1 MKSFTI
7 PGEAAEILL
16 QPLLGVC
23 KQNPYFA
30 IQRDEA
36 GGRLLL
42 FYGFALLEV
51 FPDAPVHFALR
62 LCAGRLYNAGVPR
75 KVLTDAFQLDI
86 RTIRRVAKAL
96 KQDDPEVLNRVL
108 QGRQRPR
115 KLTAEIA
122 AFVEAMCDTAF
133 DQQPQAPSRYLLE
146 KVQEVFGVSLSAET
160 IRPLLSAYRK
170 QRSALGQN
178 TQTSCDAGMGHPAE
192 NDSTFAPQ
200 TSEFQSDVTS
210 QPAEGSGEPVQE
222 DRKRFVL
229 SGRPRLLPHAGLALF
244 LPQLEALATLD
255 PEDGHLLRYLTA
267 CILLGAVNLEQTKTL
282 DHSALAFLLGP
293 IPWTSPPALRAQLRR
308 LAKDRQDLRRL
319 LLRFN
324 AAFCGH
330 SAPPYVF
337 FDPHTKHY
345 TGKHPVLPGWISSL
359 KRVDKAIHG
368 DWFHG
373 PDGSPLWHR
382 LQDNYDDLRA
392 RFLPA
397 LREFRDDL
405 GLPDDHILCVVV
417 DRGIYGLETL
427 LECQKEPGLCLL
439 TWDQA
444 YRAGDVPMPKDGVM
458 RFTLT
463 RKRNHS
469 RDLIPVRVE
478 AWEHPH
484 PRIPGAGLIV
494 CRIHRPGTETAEI
507 AIIRIGPALSVRKIV
522 KRMTRRWQ
530 QENDFKYTGT
540 HFGLDQI
547 TSYRV
552 TPYAKLTEEVE
563 DRQTANGLRLALQQQ
578 ARELKIELGGLLVT
592 LREGKRR
599 LEKPM
604 AEVQELNDALDT
616 SLESGDF
623 IALCRK
629 IEKRHKRLS
638 RDIERL
644 QTKTSDT
651 NALEKKLVAL
661 RKRIKPMPAKLSRL
675 ATLIERG
682 NVRHD
687 LDVKTFMDTLRM
699 IARNLFCGHLKSFQ
713 PYYDNL
719 RDDHAILRSLTL
731 SPGLWHPQAQG
742 ALIILC
748 PGILTTRRNM
758 QGIFN
763 AFLAEIPPIQS
774 PHPHP
779 VSLKTALSNEAF
791 ESATLFS
798 HLGT

>member
-1 MKSFTI
+1 LKSFTT
-7 PGEAAEILL
+7 PGEAAETLL

-42 FYGFALLEV
+42 FYGFALLEL
-51 FPDAPVHFALR
+51 FPDAPEHFALR

-75 KVLTDAFQLDI
+75 KVLTEAFRLDI
-86 RTIRRVAKAL
+86 RTIRRVAEAL
-96 KQDDPEVLNRVL
+96 KQEDPEVLAGVL

-115 KLTAEIA
+115 KLTAEIT

-133 DQQPQAPSRYLLE
+133 DLHPQAPSRYLLG
-146 KVQEVFGVSLSAET
+146 KVREVFGVSLSAET

-170 QRSALGQN
+170 QRSASEQN
-178 TQTSCDAGMGHPAE
+178 TQTSCDAGTERPAE
-192 NDSTFAPQ
+192 YTSVDDPQ
-200 TSEFQSDVTS
+200 TNEVQPDVTPRPPEG
-210 QPAEGSGEPVQE
+210 PAEPPPA
-222 DRKRFVL
+222 DRKRSVPACQPL
-229 SGRPRLLPHAGLALF
+229 LLPHAGLALF
-244 LPQLEALATLD
+244 LPQLARLAGID

-267 CILLGAVNLEQTKTL
+267 CILLGSVNAEQTKIL
-282 DHSALAFLLGP
+282 DHAALAFLLGAL
-293 IPWTSPPALRAQLRR
+293 PWNSPTALRKQIKR
-308 LAKDRQDLRRL
+308 LAKERQELRGV

-324 AAFCGH
+324 ARFCGH
-330 SAPPYVF
+330 SRPSHVF

-397 LREFRDDL
+397 LRQFREDL
-405 GLPDDHILCVVV
+405 HLPADHTLCVVV
-417 DRGIYGLETL
+417 DRGIYSLETL

-444 YRAGDVPMPKDGVM
+444 YRAGDVRMPGEDVE

-469 RDLIPVRVE
+469 RDLIDVRME
-478 AWEHPH
+478 AWELSH
-484 PRIPGAGLIV
+484 PRIPGAGLVV
-494 CRIHRPGTETAEI
+494 CRVHRPGKEPAEI
-507 AIIRIGPALSVRKIV
+507 AMIRTGPPLSVRKV
-522 KRMTRRWQ
+522 VMRMTRRWL

-552 TPYAKLTEEVE
+552 TPYAKLTGEVE
-563 DRQTANGLRLALQQQ
+563 DRQTANGLRLALQEQ
-578 ARELKIELGGLLVT
+578 ARELRDELGGLLVT

-604 AEVQELNDALDT
+604 AEVQELKDALDT
-616 SLESGDF
+616 SLDSEVF

-629 IEKRHKRLS
+629 IEQRHKRLS

-644 QTKTSDT
+644 QTKTSDA
-651 NALEKKLVAL
+651 NALEKQLVAL

-687 LDVKTFMDTLRM
+687 LEVKTFMDTLRM

-713 PYYDNL
+713 SHYDNL

-731 SPGLWHPQAQG
+731 SPGVWYLKPESPR
-742 ALIILC
+742 LILC

-758 QGIFN
+758 RDIFN
-763 AFLAEIPPIQS
+763 GFLAEIPPPRPPHSS
-774 PHPHP
+774 P
-779 VSLKTALSNEAF
+779 VTLKTARSEDAF
-791 ESATLFS
+791 ESAMPFAD
-798 HLGT
+798 LGT

>member
-1 MKSFTI
+1 LKSFTT
-7 PGEAAEILL
+7 PGEAAETLL

-51 FPDAPVHFALR
+51 FPDAPMHFALR

-75 KVLTDAFQLDI
+75 KVLTDAFGLDI

-96 KQDDPEVLNRVL
+96 KQEDPEVLIGVL

-115 KLTAEIA
+115 KLTPEIA

-133 DQQPQAPSRYLLE
+133 DQHPRAPSRYLLQL
-146 KVQEVFGVSLSAET
+146 VQKTFKVSLSAET
-160 IRPLLSAYRK
+160 IRPLLAEYRRRK
-170 QRSALGQN
+170 AGEAQHQ
-178 TQTSCDAGMGHPAE
+178 QTSCDAGIQPAA
-192 NDSTFAPQ
+192 APC
-200 TSEFQSDVTS
+200 EEVDS
-210 QPAEGSGEPVQE
+210 QPVFIEQDAAANTKKFSAGVPPP
-222 DRKRFVL
+222 DRKRSVPIHRL
-229 SGRPRLLPHAGLALF
+229 RLLPHAGLALF
-244 LPQLEALATLD
+244 LPQLAALADLD
-255 PEDGHLLRYLTA
+255 SEDGHLLRYLTA
-267 CILLGAVNLEQTKTL
+267 CVLLGGVNLEQTKIL

-308 LAKDRQDLRRL
+308 LAKERQELRGV

-324 AAFCGH
+324 ARFCGH
-330 SAPPYVF
+330 SRPSHVF

-397 LREFRDDL
+397 LRQFRQDL
-405 GLPDDHILCVVV
+405 RLPADHTLCVVV
-417 DRGIYGLETL
+417 DRGIYGLDTL
-427 LECQKEPGLCLL
+427 LECQREPGLCLL

-444 YRAGDVPMPKDGVM
+444 YRAGDQPMPTEGVE
-458 RFTLT
+458 RFTLS

-469 RDLIPVRVE
+469 RDFIHVRME
-478 AWEHPH
+478 AWELPH
-484 PRIPGAGLIV
+484 PRIPEAGLIV
-494 CRIHRPGTETAEI
+494 CRVHRPGKESAEI
-507 AIIRIGPALSVRKIV
+507 GMIRIGPSLPVRKAV
-522 KRMTRRWQ
+522 KRMTRRWL
-530 QENDFKYTGT
+530 QENDFKYTGA

-552 TPYAKLTEEVE
+552 TPYAQLGDVK

-578 ARELKIELGGLLVT
+578 ARDLRDDLGGLLVT

-604 AEVQELNDALDT
+604 RDVQQLVEALDT
-616 SLESGDF
+616 SLDSAVF
-623 IALCRK
+623 TALSRK
-629 IEKRHKRLS
+629 IESRHKRLI
-638 RDIERL
+638 RDIDRL
-644 QTKTSDT
+644 HAKKSEADE
-651 NALEKKLVAL
+651 LEKRLIAL
-661 RKRIKPMPAKLSRL
+661 RKRIKTMPAQLSRL

-682 NVRHD
+682 HVRHD
-687 LDVKTFMDTLRM
+687 LEVKTFLDTLRM
-699 IARNLFCGHLKSFQ
+699 IARNFFCKHLKAFQ
-713 PYYDNL
+713 PHYDNL
-719 RDDHAILRSLTL
+719 RDDHAVLRNLTL
-731 SPGLWHPQAQG
+731 SPGVFIPDPGNPTL
-742 ALIILC
+742 LLY

-758 QGIFN
+758 RNVFN
-763 AFLAEIPPIQS
+763 DFLAKIPQPQPPQS
-774 PHPHP
+774 APAT
-779 VSLKTALSNEAF
+779 LETALSAEAF
-791 ESATLFS
+791 ESAIHSSLS
-798 HLGT
+798 GL

>member
-1 MKSFTI
+1 MKSFTT
-7 PGEAAEILL
+7 PGEAAETLL

-23 KQNPYFA
+23 KHNPLFSL
-30 IQRDEA
+30 QCDKDRD
-36 GGRLLL
+36 RLLL
-42 FYGFALLEV
+42 FYGAELLES
-51 FPDAPVHFALR
+51 FPSSPHHFALR
-62 LCAGRLYNAGVPR
+62 LCAGRLFNAGVSR
-75 KVLTDAFQLDI
+75 KPLTEAFMLDI
-86 RTIRRVAKAL
+86 RTIRRVAEAL
-96 KQDDPEVLNRVL
+96 KQEDPEVLLGVL

-115 KLTAEIA
+115 KLTPEIA

-133 DQQPQAPSRYLLE
+133 DLQPDAPSRYLRD
-146 KVQEVFGVSLSAET
+146 KVRDVFHVSLSSET
-160 IRPLLSAYRK
+160 IRPILSDYRRRQAMLK
-170 QRSALGQN
+170 QKE
-178 TQTSCDAGMGHPAE
+178 QTSCDASPQPLE
-192 NDSTFAPQ
+192 DSGPSVSLQA
-200 TSEFQSDVTS
+200 SDIERDAYQSKRDVPEALS
-210 QPAEGSGEPVQE
+210 PS
-222 DRKRFVL
+222 DRKRSVP
-229 SGRPRLLPHAGLALF
+229 SCRPRLLPHAGLALF
-244 LPQLEALATLD
+244 LPQLEALGDLD

-267 CILLGAVNLEQTKTL
+267 CVLLGAVNLEQTKTL

-293 IPWTSPPALRAQLRR
+293 LPWTSPPALRAQLRR
-308 LAKDRQDLRRL
+308 LAEKRPGLRTS

-324 AAFCGH
+324 ARLCGH
-330 SAPPYVF
+330 NRPPYVF

-397 LREFRDDL
+397 LRQFREDL
-405 GLPDDHILCVVV
+405 GLPGDHTLCVVV
-417 DRGIYGLETL
+417 DRGIYGLDTL

-444 YRAGDVPMPKDGVM
+444 YRAGDVLMPTDGVEC
-458 RFTLT
+458 FTLT

-469 RDLIPVRVE
+469 RDLLRFRVE

-494 CRIHRPGTETAEI
+494 CRVHRPETETAEI
-507 AIIRIGPALSVRKIV
+507 AMIRIGPSLSVRKVV
-522 KRMTRRWQ
+522 KRMTRRWL

-552 TPYAKLTEEVE
+552 TSYAQLSGEVE

-578 ARELKIELGGLLVT
+578 ARELKIELGGLLVG
-592 LREGKRR
+592 LREGRRR

-604 AEVQELNDALDT
+604 AEVQELSNALDT
-616 SLESGDF
+616 SLDSEVF

-629 IEKRHKRLS
+629 IEQRHKRLT
-638 RDIERL
+638 RDIQRVR
-644 QTKTSDT
+644 TKTSEVNDI
-651 NALEKKLVAL
+651 EKKLVAL

-687 LDVKTFMDTLRM
+687 LDVKTFMDTLRI
-699 IARNLFCGHLKSFQ
+699 IARNIFCGHLKSFQ

-731 SPGLWHPQAQG
+731 SPGVWHPMSESP
-742 ALIILC
+742 LLILC
-748 PGILTTRRNM
+748 PGILTTRRDM
-758 QGIFN
+758 QRIFN
-763 AFLAEIPPIQS
+763 LYLSDVPLHRPPHS
-774 PHPHP
+774 AP
-779 VSLKTALSNEAF
+779 VFLKTALSHEAF
-791 ESATLFS
+791 ESAMLFDVS
-798 HLGT
+798 RS

>member
-1 MKSFTI
+1 M
-7 PGEAAEILL
+7 
-16 QPLLGVC
+16 
-23 KQNPYFA
+23 
-30 IQRDEA
+30 
-36 GGRLLL
+36 
-42 FYGFALLEV
+42 
-51 FPDAPVHFALR
+51 
-62 LCAGRLYNAGVPR
+62 
-75 KVLTDAFQLDI
+75 
-86 RTIRRVAKAL
+86 
-96 KQDDPEVLNRVL
+96 
-108 QGRQRPR
+108 
-115 KLTAEIA
+115 
-122 AFVEAMCDTAF
+122 
-133 DQQPQAPSRYLLE
+133 
-146 KVQEVFGVSLSAET
+146 
-160 IRPLLSAYRK
+160 
-170 QRSALGQN
+170 
-178 TQTSCDAGMGHPAE
+178 
-192 NDSTFAPQ
+192 
-200 TSEFQSDVTS
+200 TS
-210 QPAEGSGEPVQE
+210 QPSEGSGEPARE
-222 DRKRFVL
+222 DRKRSVP
-229 SGRPRLLPHAGLALF
+229 SESPRLLPHAGLALF
-244 LPQLEALATLD
+244 LPQLRALAALD

-282 DHSALAFLLGP
+282 DHSALAFLLGEL
-293 IPWTSPPALRAQLRR
+293 PWTSPPALRAQLRR
-308 LAKDRQDLRRL
+308 LAEDRQDLRRL

-330 SAPPYVF
+330 AAPPYVF

-397 LREFRDDL
+397 LREFREDL
-405 GLPDDHILCVVV
+405 GLPEDHILCVVV

-494 CRIHRPGTETAEI
+494 CRIHRPGKETAEI
-507 AIIRIGPALSVRKIV
+507 AIIRTGPSLSVRKIV
-522 KRMTRRWQ
+522 KRMTRRWL

-578 ARELKIELGGLLVT
+578 ARELRAELGGLLVT

-604 AEVQELNDALDT
+604 AEVQELNAALDT
-616 SLESGDF
+616 SLESQDF
-623 IALCRK
+623 TALSRK
-629 IEKRHKRLS
+629 IEKRCNRLS
-638 RDIERL
+638 REIERL
-644 QTKTSDT
+644 QTKSSDA

-687 LDVKTFMDTLRM
+687 LEVKTFLDTLRM
-699 IARNLFCGHLKSFQ
+699 IARNLFHRHLKSFQ
-713 PYYDNL
+713 PHYDNL

-731 SPGLWHPQAQG
+731 SPGVYIPGDTPTL
-742 ALIILC
+742 LLC

-758 QGIFN
+758 AGVFN
-763 AFLAEIPPIQS
+763 DFLAEIPPPQTPDS
-774 PHPHP
+774 
-779 VSLKTALSNEAF
+779 VTVTLKAAFSEDAF
-791 ESATLFS
+791 ESAVQPADFGL
-798 HLGT
+798 